1 MINVSNAWKDI
12 QQRFLLPESHIEI
25 DCTIT
30 EAGIQDTATILGAD
44 EALITNT
51 QSALYDTTKTNK

>member
-1 MINVSNAWKDI
+1 MINASNAWKDI

-30 EAGIQDTATILGAD
+30 EAGIQDQLTIAGTN
-44 EALITNT
+44 EALITLKVT
-51 QSALYDTTKTNK
+51 L